1 MRSGTRALGSF
12 IASSASLARLAGLA
26 GPIGLAALA
35 LSVGGS
41 GCGSSK
47 TGAEHFAGTWTYA
60 GMIDAN
66 CSGLTVAPLDL
77 TGDTTVITAT
87 DSSHLSVALGSL
99 CTVKFD
105 VDGFTANAPSG
116 QSCMFDLGGNIG
128 QQSVTITKWTLTST
142 NTDTITSDFAGAAFV
157 CTPAGTGTL
166 TRVGDAGATD

>member
-1 MRSGTRALGSF
+1 MRSRTHSHGTF
-12 IASSASLARLAGLA
+12 IARWAGL
-26 GPIGLAALA
+26 IGLAALA
-35 LSVGGS
+35 VCGGG

-60 GMIDAN
+60 GMIAAN

-87 DSSHLSVALGSL
+87 DASHLSVALGSL

-105 VDGFTANAPSG
+105 VDGFTATAPSG
-116 QSCMFDLGGNIG
+116 QSCTFDLGGTIG

-142 NTDTITSDFAGAAFV
+142 GTDTVTSDFNGAVFV
-157 CTPAGTGTL
+157 CTASGAGTL
-166 TRVGDAGATD
+166 TREGDGGTTD